1 VDPKPL
7 PQGYKTFHGIKIMK
21 SIPVIAIF
29 DIGKTNKKAFL
40 FNEAYKIVW
49 QESTELDEI
58 LDEDGETCENI
69 ESLVQWVKSVWKKM
83 NNLSDFSIKA
93 LNFSTYGAS
102 LVNVNEKGESITPL
116 YSYLKI
122 YPKELQASF
131 YAKYGGEE
139 LFTKKTASPVL
150 SSLNSGMQLLRLK
163 EYQPE
168 VFKRLKYYLHLP
180 QFISSLFTG
189 KFHAEYTSIGCHT
202 NFWDFEKNMYHEW
215 VEKEGFTDKTPALK
229 SAKEVFKGS
238 HGIKI
243 GTGLHDSSAAL
254 IPYIRTF
261 KEPFVLISTGTW
273 SISMNPFNDKVLTS
287 EELEQDVLCF
297 LTFEGKLVKASR
309 LFIGKE
315 HEEHVNYLAEKYKVS
330 KKEVLE
336 SEYISTST
344 KVGYQDNYN
353 LFIQDLAKR
362 QSVAL
367 NLIVHN
373 SPVKKVFVDGGFSKN
388 IIFMK
393 RMALLHPEIEFYA
406 AEVAQAS
413 SIGAALVI
421 HEHWNTKEIPEDLI
435 SLKKVLA

>member
-1 VDPKPL
+1 
-7 PQGYKTFHGIKIMK
+7 MK

-189 KFHAEYTSIGCHT
+189 KFYAEYTSIGCHT

-229 SAKEVFKGS
+229 SAKEVFQDS
-238 HGIKI
+238 YGIKI

-273 SISMNPFNDKVLTS
+273 SISMNPFNDKSLTS
-287 EELEQDVLCF
+287 EELKQDVLCF
-297 LTFEGKLVKASR
+297 LTYEGKPVKASR

-315 HEEHVNYLAEKYKVS
+315 HDEHVKYLENKYKVG

-336 SEYISTST
+336 SEYISVQNASTSG
-344 KVGYQDNYN
+344 GYQAEYN
-353 LFIQDLAKR
+353 QFIKELAKR
-362 QSVAL
+362 QSAAL
-367 NLIVHN
+367 ELVIYN
-373 SPVKKVFVDGGFSKN
+373 SPVKKVFLDGGFSKN
-388 IIFMK
+388 ILFMK
-393 RMALLHPEIEFYA
+393 QLSILHPEIEFYA

-421 HEHWNTKEIPEDLI
+421 HEHWNRNEIPEDLI
-435 SLKKVLA
+435 SLKRVVS